1 MASVRPYPRQDDQQ
15 PQQARNVGQLARTF
29 GAFLENILGHAR
41 LLQQRN
47 ANPRLRDGLAAIERT
62 AQEGT
67 AMARLILNAP
77 PARSQEPAGV
87 DLPARRALPARIL
100 VVGDP
105 DALGR
110 ELVETLVQQGHAV
123 EVLNHPLQALA
134 SLGADAAD
142 LLFTD
147 LGTPDLTG
155 WELASRAQVVR
166 PGLPVV
172 IVTRYAHQLD
182 QQRLHAMGVTR
193 VLPKP
198 YLREEIA
205 QVVAANSLPL
215 SVAA

>member
-1 MASVRPYPRQDDQQ
+1 
-15 PQQARNVGQLARTF
+15 
-29 GAFLENILGHAR
+29 
-41 LLQQRN
+41 
-47 ANPRLRDGLAAIERT
+47 
-62 AQEGT
+62 
-67 AMARLILNAP
+67 MARLILDAP
-77 PARSQEPAGV
+77 TARTPEPAGV
-87 DLPARRALPARIL
+87 GLPARHAVPARIL

-110 ELVETLVQQGHAV
+110 ELAETLERQGHMV

-134 SLGADAAD
+134 SLRADAAD

-147 LGTPDLTG
+147 LGTPDITG

-172 IVTRYAHQLD
+172 IVTRYAQQLD
-182 QQRLHAMGVTR
+182 QPRLHAMGVTR
-193 VLPKP
+193 VLSKP

-205 QVVAANSLPL
+205 QVVAATHRPL